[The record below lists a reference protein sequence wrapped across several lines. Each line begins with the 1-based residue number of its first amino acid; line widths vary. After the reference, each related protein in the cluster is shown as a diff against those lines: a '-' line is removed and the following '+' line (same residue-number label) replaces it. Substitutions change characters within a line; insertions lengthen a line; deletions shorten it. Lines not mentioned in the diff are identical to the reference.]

1 MRKIIFWIVVAV
13 LAFPAYFVLCAVR
26 QVFYPLPSDSCGY
39 DMEQSRTITCGEAWA
54 KEHNER
60 LQNIVPENNN
70 WAPDAPKKPLP
81 AANRF
86 YDKKIYY

>member
-1 MRKIIFWIVVAV
+1 MRRVILWAVVIG
-13 LAFPAYFVLCAVR
+13 LAFPAYFVLHAAR
-26 QVFYPLPSDSCGY
+26 QVFFPSPSDMCGY
-39 DMEQSRTITCGEAWA
+39 DMENSRYITCGEAWA
-54 KEHNER
+54 KEHNEK

-81 AANRF
+81 AANRY